1 MPAPINDTDVE
12 TWSDEVDVVVVG
24 FGISG
29 ACAALEAART
39 GASVILLERAAEY
52 GGTSAM
58 AGGHFYL
65 GGGTAVQRATGI
77 EDSAEEMFKYL
88 MAVSLEPD
96 EEKIRA
102 FCEDSVEHFDWIESL
117 GMQFERSFYDKK
129 AVIQPGTE
137 GLMFT
142 GNEKVHPFRDLARP
156 APRGHKVPKPG
167 DTGGA
172 KLVLDALAERIAET
186 DVDVRYETGATNLV
200 VSVVEEPRNSPLV
213 EEPRNEA
220 SRNHSAVVGV
230 AWRKYDE
237 RGVIRARSVVIAAGG
252 YVGNDTM
259 VKELTPQLGSKLF
272 PLASTYDDG
281 LGIRLGASVGG
292 QLRFMDQAFITAPF
306 YPPSKLVTGIVV
318 NKLGRRF
325 VAEDSYHSR
334 TSGFVM
340 DQPDQAAY
348 LIVDSAH
355 IEHPDFPLCP
365 FIDGWETVAEMEE
378 GLGIPAGEL
387 EKTLS
392 SYNENA
398 ARKEDPE
405 FHKHPDWLEPQDT
418 GPWGAYDLTLGKAM
432 YAGFTMGGLR
442 VSVDGEVRREDGS
455 VIPGLYAAGACAVN
469 IAQDGKGYAS
479 GTQLAEGSYFGRR
492 AGRHA
497 AKA

>member
-1 MPAPINDTDVE
+1 MSLDLPTPIPASDAE
-12 TWSDEVDVVVVG
+12 TWTDEVDVVVVG
-24 FGISG
+24 FGIAG
-29 ACAALEAART
+29 ACAALEAARA

-58 AGGHFYL
+58 SGGHFYL
-65 GGGTAVQRATGI
+65 GGGTAVQQATGI

-88 MAVSLEPD
+88 MAVSLDPD

-117 GMQFERSFYDKK
+117 GMQFERSFFPGK

-142 GNEKVHPFRDLARP
+142 GNEKVHPFRDLAKP
-156 APRGHKVPKPG
+156 APRGHKVPVPG

-172 KLVLDALAERIAET
+172 KMVMDLLDKRLAET
-186 DVDVRYETGATNLV
+186 DIDVRYETGAAALV
-200 VSVVEEPRNSPLV
+200 VAAGPEGGG
-213 EEPRNEA
+213 
-220 SRNHSAVVGV
+220 AVVGIG
-230 AWRKYDE
+230 WRKFDE
-237 RGVIRARSVVIAAGG
+237 RGLIKCSSVVIAAGG

-259 VKELTPQLGSKLF
+259 VKEFTPQLGSKLF

-292 QLRFMDQAFITAPF
+292 QLRFMEQAFITAPF
-306 YPPSKLVTGIVV
+306 YPPAQLVTGIVV
-318 NKLGRRF
+318 NKEGNRF

-340 DQPDQAAY
+340 DQPGQAAY

-355 IEHPDFPLCP
+355 IEHPAFPLCP
-365 FIDGWETVAEMEE
+365 FIDGWETVEEMEQ
-378 GLGIPAGEL
+378 GLGIPAGAL
-387 EKTLS
+387 AATLS

-405 FHKHPDWLEPQDT
+405 FHKHPDWLEPQDQ

-442 VSVDGEVRREDGS
+442 VSLDGEVKREDGS
-455 VIPGLYAAGACAVN
+455 VIAGLYAAGACAVN

-492 AGRHA
+492 TGRHA
-497 AKA
+497 AAARL

>member
-1 MPAPINDTDVE
+1 
-12 TWSDEVDVVVVG
+12 
-24 FGISG
+24 
-29 ACAALEAART
+29 
-39 GASVILLERAAEY
+39 
-52 GGTSAM
+52 M

-65 GGGTAVQRATGI
+65 GGGTAVQEATGV
-77 EDSAEEMFKYL
+77 EDSAVEMFKYL

-96 EEKIRA
+96 EDKIRA
-102 FCEDSVEHFDWIESL
+102 FCDDSVAHFDWIEPL
-117 GMQFERSFYDKK
+117 GMQFERSLYEEK
-129 AVIQPGTE
+129 AVIQPGTQ

-142 GNEKVHPFRDLARP
+142 GNEKVYPFRDLARP

-172 KLVLDALAERIAET
+172 KMVLDALADRIAET
-186 DVDVRYETGATNLV
+186 DVVVRYETGAMALV
-200 VSVVEEPRNSPLV
+200 VSPHPVVEERDNSPVV
-213 EEPRNEA
+213 EERDNSPVVEERAQRA
-220 SRNHSAVVGV
+220 SRNHSDEGNEVVGV

-237 RGVIRARSVVIAAGG
+237 RGFIRARSVVIAAGG
-252 YVGNDTM
+252 YVGNDAM

-281 LGIRLGASVGG
+281 LGIRLGASVGAE
-292 QLRFMDQAFITAPF
+292 LRFMDQAFITAPF
-306 YPPSKLVTGIVV
+306 YPPAHLVTGIVV
-318 NKLGRRF
+318 NREGNRF

-340 DQPDQAAY
+340 DQPGQAAY

-365 FIDGWETVAEMEE
+365 FIDGWETVAEMED
-378 GLGIPAGEL
+378 GLGIPTGAL

-392 SYNENA
+392 SYNESA

-418 GPWGAYDLTLGKAM
+418 GPWGAYDLTRGKAM
-432 YAGFTMGGLR
+432 YAGFTMGGMQ
-442 VSVDGEVRREDGS
+442 VSIDGEVRRDDGS

-492 AGRHA
+492 VGRHA
-497 AKA
+497 AAKPVVQH